1 MYYECE
7 SCEGM
12 RWTSVEDYDT
22 HVKREHLP
30 RKINEEETNWYD
42 VNKKK
47 FSSNDSAVEW
57 DEERLVNLY
66 LDNASKITIPS
77 YIPPY
82 LRKLIKTSKRKNNL
96 IQHMLAD
103 VNTFYLQNKSWSTI
117 EEFFGF
123 MFCLV
128 KFAEDTSNS
137 ELYAKVK
144 KTCLEFL
151 VYYRE
156 FLSSKGGW
164 EMYAE

>member
-66 LDNASKITIPS
+66 L
-77 YIPPY
+77 
-82 LRKLIKTSKRKNNL
+82 
-96 IQHMLAD
+96 
-103 VNTFYLQNKSWSTI
+103 QNKSWSTI

-137 ELYAKVK
+137 ELYSKVK